1 MVPYVDGLIFK
12 LINFPSHLNWN
23 QGILNMTVGKLLD
36 AKYYKSENII
46 EWPIN
51 FMNPPLFIKRLSG
64 EIFMR
69 YHGQDGTVFTGY
81 LGRDGTVLIR

>member
-51 FMNPPLFIKRLSG
+51 VMNEVQLI
-64 EIFMR
+64 
-69 YHGQDGTVFTGY
+69 YHPFSLKGCLWKY
-81 LGRDGTVLIR
+81 L